1 MRSFHSAGEP
11 PANGRDQAGK
21 PPGALIHAAGNYD
34 LTVWFF
40 TFGRERALR
49 EKFLRLAR
57 IRPGET
63 VLDVGCGT
71 GTLAIAAARH
81 AGSAGRV
88 FGIDASRNMLARA
101 RRKAKKARQPVDF
114 REAPAQQLPFEDGSF
129 DLVTSTVMLHH
140 LPAKAR
146 AEAISEIAR
155 VLKPGGR
162 AFVADFATPSSSRQH
177 GFLAHLH
184 RHGAVKFN
192 QILALLGDAGLQV
205 IDSGAVGLRD
215 MQFALAVRP

>member
-1 MRSFHSAGEP
+1 MCSSHTTGEP
-11 PANGRDQAGK
+11 PADGQTQSGK
-21 PPGALIHAAGNYD
+21 PAGMLIHTPGRYD

-57 IRPGET
+57 VSPGET

-71 GTLAIAAARH
+71 GTLAIAAARRV
-81 AGSAGRV
+81 GSAGRV
-88 FGIDASRNMLARA
+88 FGVDASREMLTRA

-114 REAPAQQLPFEDGSF
+114 REAPAQQLPFEGGGF
-129 DLVTSTVMLHH
+129 DLVTCTVMLHH

-146 AEAISEIAR
+146 AEVMSEISR

-162 AFVADFATPSSSRQH
+162 VFVAEFATPSSRQK

-184 RHGAVKFN
+184 RHGAIRFDQV
-192 QILALLGDAGLQV
+192 LALLGGAGLQV
-205 IDSGAVGLRD
+205 VDSGAVGLRD
-215 MQFALAVRP
+215 MRFALAVRP

>member
-1 MRSFHSAGEP
+1 MCSSHSAGDP
-11 PANGRDQAGK
+11 PADGQDRSGK

-49 EKFLRLAR
+49 EKLLRLAR
-57 IRPGET
+57 IRLGET

-71 GTLAIAAARH
+71 GTLAIAAARQV
-81 AGSAGRV
+81 GSAGRV
-88 FGIDASRNMLARA
+88 FGIDASRKMLERA
-101 RRKAKKARQPVDF
+101 RRKAKKARQQVDF
-114 REAPAQQLPFEDGSF
+114 REAPAQHLPFEDGCF

-162 AFVADFATPSSSRQH
+162 VFVADFATPSSRQH
-177 GFLAHLH
+177 GFLARLH
-184 RHGAVKFN
+184 RHGAVKFD
-192 QILALLGDAGLQV
+192 QILTLLGDAGLQV

-215 MQFALAVRP
+215 MQFVLAVRP

>member
-11 PANGRDQAGK
+11 PADGRDQSGK

-34 LTVWFF
+34 VTVWFF

-49 EKFLRLAR
+49 EKFLHLAR
-57 IRPGET
+57 IRLGET
-63 VLDVGCGT
+63 VLDVGSGT

-81 AGSAGRV
+81 VGSAGRV

-101 RRKAKKARQPVDF
+101 RRKAKKARVPVDF
-114 REAPAQQLPFEDGSF
+114 REAPVQLLPFEDGSF

-162 AFVADFATPSSSRQH
+162 AFVADFATPSSRQH

-184 RHGAVKFN
+184 RHGAVKFDH
-192 QILALLGDAGLQV
+192 ILALLGDAGLQV